1 MWNRAEPMKRILFLC
16 SGNYYRSRFAEAL
29 FNAVAAQHRLP
40 WQALSRGLTVGLGN
54 NIGPISPLAVEG
66 LEHRGVSLETD
77 PREPMQV
84 TRAELEA
91 ADLVVALKE
100 AEHRPLLEELFP
112 GWADRVTYWHIDD
125 LDCAGPAEAL
135 EKLDRQLIALLA
147 RLFKEDMAQQR
158 REG

>member
-1 MWNRAEPMKRILFLC
+1 MKRVLFLC

-29 FNAVAAQHRLP
+29 FNAVAAHHRLP
-40 WQALSRGLTVGLGN
+40 WQAISRGLSVGHPG
-54 NIGPISPLAVEG
+54 NIGPISPFAVEG
-66 LEHRGVSLETD
+66 LEYRGVPMGTD

-100 AEHRPLLEELFP
+100 AEHRPLLDQLFP
-112 GWADRVTYWHIDD
+112 GWAGRVTYWHIDD

-135 EKLDRQLIALLA
+135 EKLDRQLIALLT
-147 RLFKEDMAQQR
+147 RLFKEELVRKRADGER
-158 REG
+158 

>member
-1 MWNRAEPMKRILFLC
+1 MKRVLFLC

-29 FNAVAAQHRLP
+29 FNAVAAQHHLP
-40 WQALSRGLTVGLGN
+40 WRALSRGLAVGLGN
-54 NIGPISPLAVEG
+54 NIGPISPLVVEG
-66 LEHRGVSLETD
+66 LEQRGFPPAAD

-100 AEHRPLLEELFP
+100 AEHRPLLEQLFP

-125 LDCAGPAEAL
+125 LDCAGPAEAF

-147 RLFKEDMAQQR
+147 RLFKEEMAEKR
-158 REG
+158 GEEGGR